1 MSALLFALTLLVL
14 LALRQRLVVILGTAA
29 GLLYVIWGDGK
40 LSYVVLD
47 IWAAIDKEVLLSV
60 PLFLLAGNIMAKGS
74 IAQRLIAVVREATTP
89 VPGGLGIATVLSCA
103 VFSAISGSSTVTLI
117 AVGAIMYPALLDEGY
132 NRPFAI
138 GLICAGATLGIIV
151 PPSIP
156 LILYGVITETSVA
169 DLFIA
174 GIGPAI
180 LLVIILALY
189 TVIMNR
195 NAPTRAIDASALW
208 RAIKRSGLA
217 VLMPVL
223 ILGGIYS
230 GYFTPTESAAVAVA
244 YAVIVETLIHRE
256 MGWRELEAMM
266 TRTATTLGS
275 LVPVLMLALS
285 INTFFAF
292 EQVPQQ
298 MVGAMSEMVDSRLSF
313 LLLSMGILLFFGF
326 FMDISSA
333 ILILAPLL
341 TSLAASY
348 GIDPVQFGIIMIVN
362 LEIGYLTPPLGL
374 NLIIGMSAFREDFW
388 TIAKASLPFIGL
400 LFIGLVITTFW
411 PALSLFLVN

>member
-1 MSALLFALTLLVL
+1 MTAVLFSGAIALSLL
-14 LALRQRLVVILGTAA
+14 LRQRLIVILGLAA
-29 GLLYVIWGDGK
+29 ALLYLLYGDGK

-47 IWAAIDKEVLLSV
+47 IWAAADKEVLLSV
-60 PLFLLAGNIMAKGS
+60 PLFLLAGNIIARGS
-74 IAQRLIAVVREATTP
+74 IAERLIDVVRAGTRP
-89 VPGGLGIATVLSCA
+89 LPGGLGMAAVLSCA

-117 AVGAIMYPALLDEGY
+117 AVGAIMYPALLNEGY
-132 NRPFAI
+132 DRLFAI
-138 GLICAGATLGIIV
+138 GLICAAATLGIIV

-174 GIGPAI
+174 GVGPAAFLVV
-180 LLVIILALY
+180 LLTAY

-195 NAPTRAIDASALW
+195 NARTQPIDGAVLTRAV
-208 RAIKRSGLA
+208 RRSGLA
-217 VLMPVL
+217 VFMPLV

-244 YAVIVETLIHRE
+244 YAIVVETLFHRE
-256 MGWRELEAMM
+256 MGLKDLEE
-266 TRTATTLGS
+266 TVFQTARTLGS

-292 EQVPQQ
+292 EQLPQQ
-298 MVGAMSEMVDSRLSF
+298 LVEIMSANVNSELAFLGVSM
-313 LLLSMGILLFFGF
+313 LLLLLFGC

-341 TSLAASY
+341 KAIAESY
-348 GIDPVQFGIIMIVN
+348 DINPVQWGIIMIVN

-374 NLIIGMSAFREDFW
+374 NLIIGMTAFRESFW
-388 TIAKASLPFIGL
+388 TIAKAAVPFIGL
-400 LFIGLVITTFW
+400 LLIGLMVTIFW
-411 PALSLFLVN
+411 PALSLFLVG